1 MEHYG
6 IRGRVL
12 KWFKSYLRNGEQFV
26 TINGTNSTNKAIE
39 FGVLQWS
46 ILGLLLFI
54 NHETIQSMEVLF
66 KFEIILATLVE
77 WVGTNG

>member
-12 KWFKSYLRNGEQFV
+12 KWFKSYLRNREQFV